1 MGRVS
6 GAVIGRYR
14 RARAAR
20 EKRAAAEL
28 WHEFREQPL
37 DRTRRVKV
45 EWPKVLMVMGVAE
58 LIAYRTTHRGKVTPY
73 LHEFAPGSEPLLCAG
88 KKRGQLYLIGDTF
101 KVNAHGIVDL
111 DRDGRRRHHTPR
123 YKLVRIR

>member
-1 MGRVS
+1 VGRLKK
-6 GAVIGRYR
+6 
-14 RARAAR
+14 
-20 EKRAAAEL
+20 EKRAAGQL
-28 WHEFREQPL
+28 WREFREEPVG
-37 DRTRRVKV
+37 RSRRVVV

-58 LIAYRTTHRGKVTPY
+58 LIAYRTTHGGKVTPY
-73 LHEFAPGSEPLLCAG
+73 VHEFAPGSQPLLCAG
-88 KKRGQLYLIGDTF
+88 KKRGQLYLIGEGF